1 MAKRTGIVSLLCLA
15 VAACGGNDGNAAA
28 SRQFTYGTPGAATS
42 VQTAALQSS
51 LSSMALL
58 QSAPDASTA
67 VSFTEFSGVTYDLFG
82 DSGLSFAAV
91 AATKTALAKAQN
103 AALLSPTDYGT
114 GFDDPACVTVT
125 STSVQLSGCTITLK
139 DSLGTPIGTVKADG
153 SVTLS
158 NSNQT
163 LAWDLKLSVH
173 LTFAGSGGGSGDGS
187 FHSAGNVTV
196 QAPTDAAPGT
206 VKGSMTSEVSVS
218 ASGGGQSESMRV
230 DESLDINVTYENI
243 PTTCV
248 IGGTVEAKRVFA
260 DWSIPNMSR
269 PADKG
274 VKVTWTGC
282 GTGEIAFSTN

>member
-42 VQTAALQSS
+42 LQTGALETS
-51 LSSMALL
+51 LSSMTSL
-58 QSAPDASTA
+58 SAPDVSTA
-67 VSFTEFSGVTYDLFG
+67 MSFTEFSGVTDDLFG
-82 DSGLSFAAV
+82 GSAFSFATV
-91 AATKTALAKAQN
+91 TAAKTALAKAQN
-103 AALLSPTDYGT
+103 AALLSPTAYGT

-125 STSVQLSGCTITLK
+125 STSVQLSGCKITLK
-139 DSLGTPIGTVKADG
+139 DSFGTLIATVKADG

-163 LAWDLKLSVH
+163 LGWDLRVSENFPV
-173 LTFAGSGGGSGDGS
+173 TGSGGSASVDAS
-187 FHSAGNVTV
+187 LHSAGNITV

-206 VKGSMTSEVSVS
+206 VKGSMTSEASVS
-218 ASGGGQSESMRV
+218 ASGGGQSESMRL

>member
-42 VQTAALQSS
+42 LQTGALETS
-51 LSSMALL
+51 LSSMTSL
-58 QSAPDASTA
+58 SAPDVSTA
-67 VSFTEFSGVTYDLFG
+67 MSFTDFSSVTDDLFG
-82 DSGLSFAAV
+82 GSAFFATV
-91 AATKTALAKAQN
+91 TAAKTALAKAQN
-103 AALLSPTDYGT
+103 AALLSPTAYGT

-125 STSVQLSGCTITLK
+125 STSVQLSGCKITLK
-139 DSLGTPIGTVKADG
+139 DSFGTLIATVKADG

-163 LAWDLKLSVH
+163 LGWDLRVSENFPV
-173 LTFAGSGGGSGDGS
+173 TGSGGSASVDAS
-187 FHSAGNVTV
+187 LHSAGNITV

-248 IGGTVEAKRVFA
+248 TGGTVEAKRVFA